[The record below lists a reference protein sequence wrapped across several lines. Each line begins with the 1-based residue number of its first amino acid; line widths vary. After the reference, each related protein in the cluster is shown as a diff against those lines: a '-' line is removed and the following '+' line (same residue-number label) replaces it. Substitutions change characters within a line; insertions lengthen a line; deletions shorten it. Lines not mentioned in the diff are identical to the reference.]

1 MGSWRRFVK
10 ERDRKSLSLE
20 FAGGEMRVMSTAPT
34 TDASEEDV
42 DECPACGEVYDERK
56 LSASHALSVSHD
68 PPSNVLAKT
77 RVVMPDSMDA
87 LVVYLHRDV

>member
-1 MGSWRRFVK
+1 
-10 ERDRKSLSLE
+10 
-20 FAGGEMRVMSTAPT
+20 MSSTSPYS
-34 TDASEEDV
+34 DADDDI

-68 PPSNVLAKT
+68 PPSNVLTKT
-77 RVVMPDSMDA
+77 CVVMPDSMDA

>member
-1 MGSWRRFVK
+1 VS
-10 ERDRKSLSLE
+10 STSPYS
-20 FAGGEMRVMSTAPT
+20 GGDE
-34 TDASEEDV
+34 V

-68 PPSNVLAKT
+68 PPSDALT
-77 RVVMPDSMDA
+77 RTCVVMPSSMDA

>member
-1 MGSWRRFVK
+1 M
-10 ERDRKSLSLE
+10 
-20 FAGGEMRVMSTAPT
+20 ATAT
-34 TDASEEDV
+34 TNPEKNGL

-68 PPSNVLAKT
+68 PPSNVLTKT
-77 RVVMPDSMDA
+77 CVLMPDSMDA